1 MVGLSPRYHL
11 MLPTWAFVAQNRR
24 RNVDLLASVIF
35 KELILISGLPA
46 SVHVLIHLLAL
57 WSQSRDN
64 LKPTIT
70 PRPPGISSK
79 IASIELNTLCEH
91 NKLKKSYLNIQTEI
105 LGTLLLS
112 SWPKFSL
119 TSSCCPGPDSVIM
132 LTVDWPAHYFNN
144 KSGRD

>member
-11 MLPTWAFVAQNRR
+11 MLPTRAFVAHRRR

-35 KELILISGLPA
+35 KELILISGLAA
-46 SVHVLIHLLAL
+46 SVHVLIHLLGL

-91 NKLKKSYLNIQTEI
+91 IHSKLKKSYLNIQTEDF
-105 LGTLLLS
+105 TAE
-112 SWPKFSL
+112 FM
-119 TSSCCPGPDSVIM
+119 T
-132 LTVDWPAHYFNN
+132 
-144 KSGRD
+144 